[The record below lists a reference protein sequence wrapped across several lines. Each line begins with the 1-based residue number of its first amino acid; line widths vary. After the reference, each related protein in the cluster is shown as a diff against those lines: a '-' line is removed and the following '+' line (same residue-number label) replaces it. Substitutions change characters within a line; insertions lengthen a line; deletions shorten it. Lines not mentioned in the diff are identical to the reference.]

1 MIEVV
6 TPSRLHITLIDLNG
20 SLGRV
25 DGGVGL
31 ALGYPSVKINAR
43 EAAQLSVSGNT
54 TFENRIKRAA
64 AAILTQHDIEGVA
77 IEVVEEYPAHIGLG
91 SGTQVTL
98 AVGMAI
104 SELYDLGLT
113 PTAVARLTGRG
124 GTSGI
129 GVAAYERGGFIIDG
143 GHKGKT
149 AFLPSS
155 ASGKYGPAPTIVRHD
170 FPDWTIV
177 LATPNLRGASDA
189 REVDIFKQNC
199 PLPLVEIQELC
210 HVILME
216 MLPAVVEQ
224 DVESFGRSIDRV
236 QTVGFKRRELE
247 LQPFCARLVQ
257 FMRENG
263 AFGAGMSSFG
273 PAVYG
278 IADGSQLQTAVQDY
292 LRETIGGEVHAV
304 KARNSGADVRKSS
317 LGGRAPGSEG

>member
-20 SLGRV
+20 SLGRI

-31 ALGYPSVKINAR
+31 TLDFPSVKIKAR
-43 EAAQLSVSGNT
+43 EDAQLAVSGNT
-54 TFENRIKRAA
+54 AFENRIRRAA
-64 AAILTQHDIEGVA
+64 SAIMAQHDVGGVA
-77 IEVVEEYPAHIGLG
+77 IEVVDEFPAHVGLG
-91 SGTQVTL
+91 SGTQVAL
-98 AVGMAI
+98 AVGTAI
-104 SELYDLGLT
+104 SELYDLRLT
-113 PTAVARLTGRG
+113 PTAIAQLTGRG

-155 ASGKYGPAPTIVRHD
+155 ASGKYAPAPMIVHHD

-177 LATPNLRGASDA
+177 LAIPNLQGASDR
-189 REVDIFKQNC
+189 REVDIFKQKC
-199 PLPLVEIQELC
+199 PLPLTEIQELC

-216 MLPAVVEQ
+216 MLPAVVER
-224 DVESFGRSIDRV
+224 DIESFGRSIDRV
-236 QTVGFKRRELE
+236 QMLGFKRRELE

-257 FMRENG
+257 FMRDNG
-263 AFGAGMSSFG
+263 ALGAGMSSFG

-278 IADGSQLQTAVQDY
+278 IADGKQLQPAVQRY
-292 LRETIGGEVHAV
+292 LDETIGGAVYAV
-304 KARNSGADVRKSS
+304 KAQNSGARVREIS
-317 LGGRAPGSEG
+317 LC